1 MNHALGVARFLHI
14 DSMLNA
20 NICYTFVVMATNS
33 DVIMTS
39 SVVKTSDFNTSDVK
53 NRNRD
58 SDGRA
63 TATLNTGSYLRH
75 KYC

>member
-14 DSMLNA
+14 DSKLNA
-20 NICYTFVVMATNS
+20 NIYYTFVVMATNS

-63 TATLNTGSYLRH
+63 TAGADLEVSRIN
-75 KYC
+75 

>member
-14 DSMLNA
+14 DSKLNA

-39 SVVKTSDFNTSDVK
+39 SVVKTSDFNTDVK
-53 NRNRD
+53 IRNRD